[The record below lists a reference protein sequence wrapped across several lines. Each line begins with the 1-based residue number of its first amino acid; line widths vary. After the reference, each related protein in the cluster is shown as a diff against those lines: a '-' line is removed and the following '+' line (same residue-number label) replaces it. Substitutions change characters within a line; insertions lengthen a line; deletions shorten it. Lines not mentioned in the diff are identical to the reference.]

1 MFNLTVLLN
10 TLETL
15 LEVGP
20 ELTAP
25 TPTLGQVVLETPTVT
40 YVQGPI
46 GWVSI
51 V

>member
-1 MFNLTVLLN
+1 MFNLTVLLE

-15 LEVGP
+15 LEAGP
-20 ELTAP
+20 EVSTP
-25 TPTLGQVVLETPTVT
+25 TPALGQVVLEMPKVT

>member
-1 MFNLTVLLN
+1 MLNLTVLIE

-15 LEVGP
+15 LAAPV
-20 ELTAP
+20 AP
-25 TPTLGQVVLETPTVT
+25 TPALGQVVAVTPTVT

-51 V
+51 D